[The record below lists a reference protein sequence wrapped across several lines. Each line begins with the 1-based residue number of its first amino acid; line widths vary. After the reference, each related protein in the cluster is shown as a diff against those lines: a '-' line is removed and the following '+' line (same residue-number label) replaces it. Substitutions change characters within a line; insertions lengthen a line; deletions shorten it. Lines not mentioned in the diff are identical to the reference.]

1 MRLKRSKRSLVA
13 AIPTA
18 SMADIAFLLIIF
30 FMVTTAFSL
39 DRTPMELP
47 ETEQQEQTAKGA
59 AIISI
64 TEDETYR
71 FSQGTE
77 DAQLV
82 DGIGGLAGAIRAV
95 TAANRLHPFII
106 KADRRVKYRVIDQVL
121 EQLRSAGAEDV
132 TLLSRGE
139 GMS

>member
-1 MRLKRSKRSLVA
+1 MRLKRSRRSLVA

-47 ETEQQEQTAKGA
+47 QTLQQEQTAKGA

-64 TEDETYR
+64 TEDGTFR
-71 FSQGTE
+71 FSEGTD
-77 DAQLV
+77 DARLV
-82 DGIGGLAGAIRAV
+82 DGIGGLAEAIRGV

-106 KADRRVKYRVIDQVL
+106 KADRRVRYRVIDQVL

>member
-1 MRLKRSKRSLVA
+1 MRLQRSRRTMTAV
-13 AIPTA
+13 IPTA

-30 FMVTTAFSL
+30 FMVTTAYSL

-47 ETEQQEQTAKGA
+47 HTEQQEQTAKGA
-59 AIISI
+59 AIIAI

-71 FSQGTE
+71 FSQGEE
-77 DAQLV
+77 DTQAV
-82 DGIGGLAGAIRAV
+82 DGVDGLATAIRGV
-95 TAANRLHPFII
+95 TAGNRMHPFVI

-121 EQLRSAGAEDV
+121 EQLRSAGAENV

-139 GMS
+139 TGS